1 MLRKKKRSR
10 AREKVAAGAVIGR
23 WPDEDARLKVE
34 KGPILG
40 SGLRVCWFLVPVSRN
55 SGSIGPGQG
64 RAGHGGQLAGHG
76 STGGQ
81 TPLGRI
87 HGFVNPELSQL
98 STYRP

>member
-1 MLRKKKRSR
+1 M
-10 AREKVAAGAVIGR
+10 IGR

-64 RAGHGGQLAGHG
+64 MAASWQATDRLEAKRRWDG
-76 STGGQ
+76 SMG
-81 TPLGRI
+81 L
-87 HGFVNPELSQL
+87 
-98 STYRP
+98 